1 MHMLKMIALAT
12 LAACAFAI
20 PVTKDDHHRM
30 LQAGD
35 NEDYSFLRH
44 MEDKVTACSTS
55 TVSAPASAPTPSTTA
70 PPTDAAVRLA
80 LI

>member
-44 MEDKVTACSTS
+44 MQPVDPAVDDPR
-55 TVSAPASAPTPSTTA
+55 AP
-70 PPTDAAVRLA
+70 
-80 LI
+80 